1 MPLHLEAI
9 DSSVSAK
16 PIPVQPGRPR
26 VFKIVKRG
34 HDAGTVTVEIHDGQ
48 CFVTNRSERPV
59 LVNGT
64 ELTRS
69 ILVNGDTVVIGKDSF
84 RVVDDRPGT
93 DEIEPIDVNRAS
105 GYHPTPSLPLG
116 TGSATPPAALAPR
129 APEPADPSSSAD
141 SDRQRRRRSI
151 SASMNVASEPPKQTI
166 LNRVSSVFSAR
177 TRAERTREE
186 DLQKE
191 RHLLLEE
198 AGRQV
203 LAGHALGIPDGVFS
217 DLLAGRAVTLRPGE
231 ISRGALERW
240 RELTQRVAL
249 LDAEIA
255 ALRRT
260 LGLGQ
265 DLGAVRLTAPTA
277 RGLLKER
284 EDRVFAT
291 LDALATQDLGGQ
303 ADGDPGTEPTAVV
316 EPSAPSISGRSRVS
330 GRRRHH

>member
-1 MPLHLEAI
+1 MAVHLEAI
-9 DSSVSAK
+9 DSKVSSR
-16 PIPVQPGRPR
+16 PITVIAGRPR
-26 VFKIVKRG
+26 VFKIVKHG
-34 HDAGTVTVEIHDGQ
+34 HDAGNVTVEMLDNQ
-48 CFVTNRSERPV
+48 CIVTNRSERPV
-59 LVNGT
+59 LINGT

-69 ILVNGDTVVIGKDSF
+69 MLVHGDTVVIGKESF
-84 RVVDDRPGT
+84 RVVDDTPSEE
-93 DEIEPIDVNRAS
+93 DIIEPVDLNRVS
-105 GYHPTPSLPLG
+105 GYQPTPSLQRR
-116 TGSATPPAALAPR
+116 SDTPSPPALAPR
-129 APEPADPSSSAD
+129 VHETAEAKESAE

-151 SASMNVASEPPKQTI
+151 SASMNTPSEPPKATI
-166 LNRVSSVFSAR
+166 LNRVSSVFSSK
-177 TRAERTREE
+177 TRNERQKEE
-186 DLQKE
+186 ELQKE
-191 RHLLLEE
+191 RHQLLEE

-203 LAGHALGIPDGVFS
+203 LAGHALGIPDGVFA
-217 DLLAGRAVTLRPGE
+217 DLLAGRAVTVHPGE

-277 RGLLKER
+277 RSLLKER

-291 LDALATQDLGGQ
+291 LDALATQDLSGQ
-303 ADGDPGTEPTAVV
+303 SDPGTEPTAAV
-316 EPSAPSISGRSRVS
+316 EPAASASNVSGRSRVS